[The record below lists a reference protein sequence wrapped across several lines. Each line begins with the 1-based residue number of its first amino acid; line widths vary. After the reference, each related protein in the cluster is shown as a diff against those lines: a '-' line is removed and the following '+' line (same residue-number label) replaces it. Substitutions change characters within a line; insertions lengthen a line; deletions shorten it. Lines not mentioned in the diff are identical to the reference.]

1 MTPVPMTSIPTVQI
15 GRPGWERHGDQL
27 RHQFPQVAW
36 LIVHADRL
44 EHLTPDGTI
53 SHPEWD
59 DANADVVWM
68 DLDVVRSDLQGRHFA
83 LAASGPPPQWVHASY
98 AGLDGAYWSSLV
110 DKGTIV
116 TGSHISGIPMA
127 QYVMG
132 QVLQWFHAPAGWP
145 QARASKTW
153 RAGEFQEI
161 ADTTWVVVGMGDIGG
176 RIATLAQAFGASV
189 TGVRRTPV
197 GDEPCPT
204 VPLGQLPDLA
214 PTADVIVFAIPGGP
228 STDGMVDAGF
238 LARLRPNAVIVNVGR
253 GTLVN
258 EPDLLEA
265 LDADQLAGAIVDV
278 TATEPLPDDHW
289 MWDHP
294 KVMLTPHVS
303 AAGTGRHQ
311 RSVDAF
317 TDNLRRWLDDE
328 ALPYRL

>member
-1 MTPVPMTSIPTVQI
+1 MKPAPTVQI
-15 GRPGWERHGDQL
+15 GRPGWQRHGDQL
-27 RHQFPQVAW
+27 RQRFPELSW
-36 LIVHADRL
+36 LIVCKDQL
-44 EHLTPDGTI
+44 EHILPDGTTTY
-53 SHPEWD
+53 PEWD

-68 DLDVVRSDLQGRHFA
+68 DLDVIRSDVQGRHFA
-83 LAASGPPPQWVHASY
+83 LAASGTAPQWVHASY
-98 AGLDGAYWSSLV
+98 AGLDAAYWSALV
-110 DKGTIV
+110 DRGTTV

-132 QVLQWFHAPAGWP
+132 QVLQWFHSSAGWP
-145 QARASKTW
+145 EARSSRTW
-153 RAGEFQEI
+153 QAGEFQEI

-176 RIATLAQAFGASV
+176 RIATLAQAFGANV

-214 PTADVIVFAIPGGP
+214 TTADVLVFAIPGGP

-253 GTLVN
+253 GTLID
-258 EPDLLEA
+258 EPGLLEA

-294 KVMLTPHVS
+294 KVMLTPHAS

-311 RSVDAF
+311 RSLDAF
-317 TDNLRRWLDDE
+317 ADNLERWL
-328 ALPYRL
+328 AGTPLPYQL